1 MVRLNRRR
9 GQNVPQIMINNA
21 SRFKIQDS
29 KFKIVLFGLITY
41 IQEYSVRYIQYEK
54 ELELYIRL
62 VQGDDCYDLKD
73 RSRSRHP

>member
-29 KFKIVLFGLITY
+29 RFKIVLFGLITY
-41 IQEYSVRYIQYEK
+41 IQEYRVRYIQYEK
-54 ELELYIRL
+54 ELELYIASMITFL
-62 VQGDDCYDLKD
+62 AD
-73 RSRSRHP
+73 RGE